1 MVIKLNEVK
10 VGIMVVFFLAGLIF
24 ITLRVSK
31 DGSYQRGY
39 RFSVEMKD
47 VAGLELHAPVKL
59 NGVDV
64 GEVAKITIQY
74 NANDTVLL
82 LRLWVKE
89 GVKVASDAKITVK
102 TLGLM
107 GEKYVSIQQSEVSSF
122 IQPDAVIKGYDV
134 PDLDDLMRQANVLS
148 GQLSVLLGGVQGI
161 LVDNRESLRHIVTYL
176 ESASQNLDEF
186 SLDVKKHPW
195 KLLFKS
201 GR

>member
-59 NGVDV
+59 NGVDM
-64 GEVAKITIQY
+64 GEVEKIVIQY
-74 NANDTVLL
+74 NANGTVLL

-107 GEKYVSIQQSEVSSF
+107 GEKYVSIQQSGVSSF
-122 IQPDAVIKGYDV
+122 IQPDAVIKGYEV
-134 PDLDDLMRQANVLS
+134 PDLDDLMRQANVL
-148 GQLSVLLGGVQGI
+148 LSDVQGV

-195 KLLFKS
+195 KLLFKN